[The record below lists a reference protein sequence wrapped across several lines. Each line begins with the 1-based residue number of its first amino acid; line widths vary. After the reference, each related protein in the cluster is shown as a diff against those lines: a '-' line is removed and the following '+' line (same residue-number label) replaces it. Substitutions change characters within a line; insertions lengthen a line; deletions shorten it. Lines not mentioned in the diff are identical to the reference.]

1 MNNTLAAIVVTYNR
15 AGLLI
20 ECLAALLAQSRPLA
34 RIILID
40 NASTDATADLLQ
52 AHGYFDHPLIDY
64 VRLPVNTGGAG
75 GFHEGVRRG
84 TAGGY
89 DWLWLMDDDAEPA
102 VDAVEKMRKHFARDD
117 VAGIANLP
125 IGLDGKPQV
134 EHRGWLR
141 LRGTTAQAHQP
152 IDATALAN
160 GMEISFASF
169 VGLAVHRRAI
179 EKVGLPLKEFFI
191 HRDDLEY
198 CVRLSAVGPLVLATD
213 SLIRHKDAMNSVHP
227 AKVVLGRE
235 VRRVPMA
242 KLWLGYYSLRN
253 LIWLRR
259 RHCGAGVAARYA
271 IRQYLRNAVGI
282 LLYDSHR
289 MTRLKFFLHASVDG
303 WRGRF
308 DNDKPRRLTA
318 VASR

>member
-1 MNNTLAAIVVTYNR
+1 MSNTLAAVVVTYNR
-15 AGLLI
+15 AGLLL
-20 ECLAALLAQSRPLA
+20 ECMAALLAQSRPID

-40 NASTDATADLLQ
+40 NASTDGTADLLKS
-52 AHGYFDHPLIDY
+52 HGYLDHPLVDY
-64 VRLPVNTGGAG
+64 VRLSSNTGGAG

-84 TAGGY
+84 MAGGY

-102 VDAVEKMRKHFARDD
+102 IDAVERMSDHFARPEI
-117 VAGIANLP
+117 AGIANLP
-125 IGLDGKPQV
+125 IGLDGRPQV
-134 EHRGWLR
+134 EHRGWLH
-141 LRGTTAQAHQP
+141 LRGTTAQAHRP
-152 IDATALAN
+152 IDAAAVAN

-169 VGLAVHRRAI
+169 VGLAVRRRAV
-179 EKVGLPLKEFFI
+179 EQVGLPLKEFFI

-198 CVRLSAVGPLVLATD
+198 CVRLATVGPLVLATD
-213 SLIRHKDAMNSVHP
+213 SIIRHKDAMNSVNP

-235 VRRVPMA
+235 VRRVPLP

-259 RHCGAGVAARYA
+259 RHCGAGVAALYA
-271 IRQYLRNAVGI
+271 TRQYLRNAVGI

-289 MTRLKFFLHASVDG
+289 LTRLRFFLHASVDG

-308 DNDKPRRLTA
+308 DNDKPKRLTA
-318 VASR
+318 IATR